1 LTFCIHTYTV
11 NSYYNVYKIV
21 YTGRGFIIKNENFKD
36 IKREGH
42 HRGEHHKGKEHGSHH
57 RGPKT
62 FRRGRAIAFLE
73 MMNLKRSTI
82 KEQLDKPEFQSI
94 NQILVGELKA
104 IDMLINEFIQLFEIQ
119 ESEAADKKRED
130 KEASNNDEKGI
141 EMNETN

>member
-1 LTFCIHTYTV
+1 M
-11 NSYYNVYKIV
+11 
-21 YTGRGFIIKNENFKD
+21 KNEKFNDFKKD
-36 IKREGH
+36 GH
-42 HRGEHHKGKEHGSHH
+42 HGGGHNKGKDHGSHH

-119 ESEAADKKRED
+119 ESEAADKKSE
-130 KEASNNDEKGI
+130 EEEPFNNDGKGMEINEK
-141 EMNETN
+141 N

>member
-1 LTFCIHTYTV
+1 MYTIV
-11 NSYYNVYKIV
+11 YNNKHNDMYTIV
-21 YTGRGFIIKNENFKD
+21 YTGRGFIMKNEKFKD
-36 IKREGH
+36 FKREGH

-119 ESEAADKKRED
+119 ESEALDKKSEE